1 MNTGNQLRTEIKSH
15 YDACPKDTGSAND
28 DRVIKCIAEKLKLK
42 FVSKTCISCFVRLS
56 ICMINECSKACF
68 SDSPNYYLCERCTKI
83 SKCSLARCNSP
94 NYLPQK
100 IEPEGIY

>member
-1 MNTGNQLRTEIKSH
+1 MNTGNELRTEIKSH
-15 YDACPKDTGSAND
+15 YDEC
-28 DRVIKCIAEKLKLK
+28 IKSFSDYGELIQCIARNLKLEL
-42 FVSKTCISCFVRLS
+42 VSNSCIGCFVGLS
-56 ICMINECSKACF
+56 ICIIKECSASCF
-68 SDSPNYYLCERCTKI
+68 DSPNYYLCERCTKI